1 MFQKQLK
8 QDWSNK
14 TGMDYWFKNID
25 TKELFSQTLPEKP
38 EKNPRIYIAEDMNDW
53 NSRDYLKKLRDNG
66 FVEIARFDGDFA
78 GMPTNSLITVHEAA
92 CFVYFIRADEMPGE
106 SQ

>member
-1 MFQKQLK
+1 
-8 QDWSNK
+8 
-14 TGMDYWFKNID
+14 
-25 TKELFSQTLPEKP
+25 
-38 EKNPRIYIAEDMNDW
+38 MNDW